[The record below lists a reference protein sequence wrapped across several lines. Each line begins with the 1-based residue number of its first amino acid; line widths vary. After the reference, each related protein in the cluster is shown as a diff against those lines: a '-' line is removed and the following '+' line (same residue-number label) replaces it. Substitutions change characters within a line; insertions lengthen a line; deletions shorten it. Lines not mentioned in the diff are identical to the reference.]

1 MKELAI
7 RCGFTNPT
15 RCTGQ
20 DKRAESISRMINSK
34 EDIPL
39 CESMRAA
46 RYDSVDAHS
55 GYAEPDDEIHDK
67 KYRAMTSKTVSK
79 CNDDLKV
86 RSSICFLI
94 ISY

>member
-1 MKELAI
+1 
-7 RCGFTNPT
+7 
-15 RCTGQ
+15 
-20 DKRAESISRMINSK
+20 MINSK

-67 KYRAMTSKTVSK
+67 KIS
-79 CNDDLKV
+79 CNDVEDNIEV
-86 RSSICFLI
+86 Q
-94 ISY
+94 